1 MNDDKFKSRK
11 YKALIYGVIV
21 PQYIVLLSAIIM
33 AFVYRIEMGFNFAMW
48 FCGYSL
54 VGILGYCGVNVWQK
68 IKNHK
73 NGGDKNGR
81 KE

>member
-1 MNDDKFKSRK
+1 MSDEKCKSRK

-21 PQYIVLLSAIIM
+21 PQYLVVLSAILM
-33 AFVYRIEMGFNFAMW
+33 AFIFKMEMGFNFAMW

-68 IKNHK
+68 IKIH
-73 NGGDKNGR
+73 NGGDK
-81 KE
+81 K